1 LRELQPAKPAEPR
14 IFPLEPAQRT
24 EEQRELLVGIWGD
37 DVPNLFSTIARH
49 PSLFRAWM
57 PFCMQLLARSV
68 FSPRERELLIIRT
81 AALCGSAY
89 ELEHHRRLGAEVGL
103 SDRDLAALA
112 GEGSRDWAPREQLL
126 VAAADELHADHAISE
141 ATWRGLSAHLTTEQ
155 LIELPMLVG
164 HYVLLAGTLR
174 SLGVPLESDQ
184 VASKFSSIEMPRD
197 GGNAELDAPQ
207 QDDNETAEHK

>member
-1 LRELQPAKPAEPR
+1 
-14 IFPLEPAQRT
+14 
-24 EEQRELLVGIWGD
+24 
-37 DVPNLFSTIARH
+37 
-49 PSLFRAWM
+49 M

-112 GEGSRDWAPREQLL
+112 GEGSRDWTPREQLL
-126 VAAADELHADHAISE
+126 IVAADELHADHAISE
-141 ATWRGLSAHLTTEQ
+141 ATWRGLSALLTTEQ
-155 LIELPMLVG
+155 LVELPMLVG
-164 HYVLLAGTLR
+164 HYILLAGTLR

-184 VASKFSSIEMPRD
+184 IARKLDSI
-197 GGNAELDAPQ
+197 GVSLDSGHTQPNTAP
-207 QDDNETAEHK
+207 